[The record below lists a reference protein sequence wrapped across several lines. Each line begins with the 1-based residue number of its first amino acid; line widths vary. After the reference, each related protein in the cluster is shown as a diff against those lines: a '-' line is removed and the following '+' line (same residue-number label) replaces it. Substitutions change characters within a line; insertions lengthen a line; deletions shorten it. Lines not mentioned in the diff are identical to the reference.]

1 MRGGLTPQQQRRA
14 EELLFARLSSDI
26 SLDELARECG
36 LSRSHFARAFHK
48 SFGTPPHRWLMVRRL
63 ERARELLETSAMPIA
78 EVAERSGFASQSH
91 LTRVFSG
98 TFGVSPGQFRRAR
111 G

>member
-1 MRGGLTPQQQRRA
+1 MA
-14 EELLFARLSSDI
+14 
-26 SLDELARECG
+26 
-36 LSRSHFARAFHK
+36 
-48 SFGTPPHRWLMVRRL
+48 RRL